1 VKRPVL
7 VAAVLALAVVMM
19 ATAGSASSARVK
31 IGAERACKTGQF
43 RCFAMIQTRD
53 GKRVTAA
60 SPFALPAGYGPA
72 DYHKAYS
79 LPTTATGNQT
89 VTIVDAYDD
98 KTIAA
103 DLANYSTA
111 FGIPKLPS
119 CTSTVTTSC
128 FKKINLGAPVNSA
141 VSTGW
146 DIEIALDV
154 ETVHAICQNC
164 KIVLVE
170 AVDSTFSRLE
180 AAVDRAH
187 TEGGII
193 SNSYGSYGFDGS
205 SPGDDAHYNHPKDA
219 IVVSAGDDGYGAA
232 YPAVL
237 NSVVAVG
244 GTKLTLNSTGG
255 YGSERAWGPDATH
268 AWGTGSGCANG
279 KVSGASSIP
288 AQTFQKNVAN
298 YTNTGCGTTRGMN
311 DVSANADP
319 NTGSA
324 VFAKSMG
331 WGVIG
336 GTSLSAPLI
345 SAVFALRGDY
355 NTVNYPAQLLYS
367 HFGTTSF
374 RDVKTGT
381 DDAGNYPLA
390 CTKVPACNAVKGYDL
405 PTGVGTPK
413 GTSGF

>member
-1 VKRPVL
+1 MRRLL
-7 VAAVLALAVVMM
+7 VAAALFAVVV
-19 ATAGSASSARVK
+19 AASGGVASSAGVRT
-31 IGAERACKTGQF
+31 GAERTCKTGQF
-43 RCFAMIQTRD
+43 RCFAMVLTRD
-53 GKRVTAA
+53 GARVHAA

-72 DYHKAYS
+72 QYHTAYN

-89 VTIVDAYDD
+89 VAIVDAFDD

-103 DLANYSTA
+103 DLKTYNTA
-111 FGIPKLPS
+111 FGIPQLPN
-119 CTSTVTTSC
+119 CTATVTTSC

-141 VSTGW
+141 VAQGW
-146 DIEIALDV
+146 DVEIALDV

-170 AVDSTFSRLE
+170 AVDNMFPNLE

-187 TEGGII
+187 TEAGII
-193 SNSYGSYGFDGS
+193 SNSYGAYGFDGK
-205 SPGDDAHYNHPKDA
+205 SPGDDAHYNHTHSA
-219 IVVSAGDDGYGAA
+219 IVVSAGDSGYGAA

-237 NSVVAVG
+237 NTVVAVG
-244 GTKLTLNSTGG
+244 GTRLTLGAGG
-255 YGSERAWGPDATH
+255 AYGSERAWGPDATH
-268 AWGTGSGCANG
+268 AWGSGSGCANG
-279 KVSGASSIP
+279 SVSGAAPVP
-288 AQTFQKNVAN
+288 AQAFQSSVTN
-298 YTNTGCGTTRGMN
+298 YAKTGCGTSRGMN

-324 VFAKSMG
+324 IFAKSQG
-331 WGVIG
+331 WIVVG

-345 SAVFALRGDY
+345 SAVFALKGDY

-367 HFGTTSF
+367 HFGTASF

-381 DDAGNYPLA
+381 DDAGNYPIA
-390 CTKVPACNAVKGYDL
+390 CTKTPACHAVAGYDL

>member
-1 VKRPVL
+1 
-7 VAAVLALAVVMM
+7 M
-19 ATAGSASSARVK
+19 A
-31 IGAERACKTGQF
+31 Q
-43 RCFAMIQTRD
+43 
-53 GKRVTAA
+53 
-60 SPFALPAGYGPA
+60 
-72 DYHKAYS
+72 
-79 LPTTATGNQT
+79 
-89 VTIVDAYDD
+89 
-98 KTIAA
+98 
-103 DLANYSTA
+103 
-111 FGIPKLPS
+111 
-119 CTSTVTTSC
+119 
-128 FKKINLGAPVNSA
+128 
-141 VSTGW
+141 GW

-170 AVDSTFSRLE
+170 AVDNPFANLE

-193 SNSYGSYGFDGS
+193 SNSYGSYGFDGHS
-205 SPGDDAHYNHPKDA
+205 TPDDPHYNHPHDA
-219 IVVSAGDDGYGAA
+219 IVVSAGDSGYGAA

-237 NSVVAVG
+237 NTVVSVG
-244 GTKLTLNSTGG
+244 GTKLTLGAGG
-255 YGSERAWGPDATH
+255 AYGSERAWGPDATH
-268 AWGTGSGCANG
+268 AWGTGSGCGNG
-279 KVSGASSIP
+279 SVSGAAAVVAQSFQSSVTGY
-288 AQTFQKNVAN
+288 AK
-298 YTNTGCGTTRGMN
+298 TGCGTSRGMN

-345 SAVFALRGDY
+345 SAVFALKGDY

-367 HFGTTSF
+367 HFGTASF

-381 DDAGNYPLA
+381 DDAGNYPIA
-390 CTKVPACNAVKGYDL
+390 CTKAPACNAVKGYDL